1 MNFYLEIW
9 NRRNDYNRNFPCVI
23 VENNGWDDFGYKTL
37 FQIYFC
43 ERSYHQKEYIGDT
56 KILCIDDNTTVN
68 KLPEHFRN
76 LDDKFCSLGQSID
89 YYRKLNALNA
99 AYKEEIL
106 IGLRDV
112 VYSNEIY
119 NRFKDLYSFDVS
131 LLRSTEPQRIIRNRD
146 KILNDIDFRGDTRF
160 NFTFKKKLEY
170 ASKEHEIEFD
180 FSKKPYLPN
189 RINAL
194 IGKNGTGKTK
204 ILSNLAESL
213 VLNIKNCFSVIPPFS
228 KIVAISYSYFDE
240 FYKPKT
246 NDLNS
251 GLKKDPDN
259 IFFNYVYCGIKD
271 GNALLSTDKIKDK
284 FNNSIKLI
292 KEKGRMVKWRN
303 IMEEILEDEYI
314 YLLDEIL
321 ENKEVEILSS
331 GQYILVSSITE
342 VIANIENESLIL
354 FDEPEIHL
362 HPNAISNLMRMLN
375 KLLEE
380 FNSYAI
386 LSTHSPIIIQEIPS
400 YYVKVF
406 ERFNNTPVITSL
418 SIESFGENISN
429 IINEVFKVKNTE
441 SNYKQY
447 FKEMLDNIEYEEIIS
462 MFDNQ
467 LSFNAMTYLNILSK
481 QKESNNGGEI
491 E

>member
-9 NRRNDYNRNFPCVI
+9 NKENDYNRNFPCVI

-43 ERSYHQKEYIGDT
+43 ERSYYQKEYIGDT
-56 KILCIDDNTTVN
+56 KILCIDDDTTIN
-68 KLPEHFRN
+68 KLPVYFKS
-76 LDDKFCSLGQSID
+76 LGDGFCSLGQSID
-89 YYRKLNALNA
+89 YYRKLNALNEE
-99 AYKEEIL
+99 YKEAIL

-112 VYSNEIY
+112 VYSNEVFY
-119 NRFKDLYSFDVS
+119 KFKDLYPFKVS
-131 LLRSTEPQRIIRNRD
+131 LLRSTEPQRIIQNRD
-146 KILNDIDFRGDTRF
+146 KILHDIDFRGDTKF
-160 NFTFKKKLEY
+160 NFVFKKKLEY

-180 FSKKPYLPN
+180 FTKKPFLPN

-213 VLNIKNCFSVIPPFS
+213 VLNKNDCFSVIPPFS

-240 FYKPKT
+240 FFKPKSI
-246 NDLNS
+246 DLSN
-251 GLKKDPDN
+251 GIKRDYDN

-271 GNALLSTDKIKDK
+271 GNTLLSSDKIKDK
-284 FNNSIKLI
+284 FNNSIKLVE
-292 KEKGRMVKWRN
+292 EKKRKDKWQN
-303 IMEEILEDEYI
+303 IMVELLEDEYS
-314 YLLDEIL
+314 YLLDEIQ
-321 ENKEVEILSS
+321 ENGTVGMLSS
-331 GQYILVSSITE
+331 GQFIIVSSITE

-406 ERFNNTPVITSL
+406 ERFNSTPVVTRL

-429 IINEVFKVKNTE
+429 IIDEVFKVKNAE

-447 FKEMLDNIEYEEIIS
+447 FKNMIDSIDYDEIIS
-462 MFDNQ
+462 IFDNQ
-467 LSFNAMTYLNILSK
+467 LGFNAMTYLNILSK
-481 QKESNNGGEI
+481 QKELDNDGEI